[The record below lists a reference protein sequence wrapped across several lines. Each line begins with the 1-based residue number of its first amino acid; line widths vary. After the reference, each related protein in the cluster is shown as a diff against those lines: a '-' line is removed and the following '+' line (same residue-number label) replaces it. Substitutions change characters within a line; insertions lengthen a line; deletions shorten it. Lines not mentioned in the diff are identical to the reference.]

1 MARVLMAQATAH
13 TDRERQIGKE
23 IKMTKRQRSIYERWQ
38 ASENVALQDVY
49 KTCSAEKW
57 RAFDHCRTRF
67 AELNGFGF
75 RIIGAN
81 TFGFS
86 VGFEYENPEYGNVVF
101 VYITKNGET
110 QWDDFS

>member
-23 IKMTKRQRSIYERWQ
+23 IKMTKKQRNIYDRW
-38 ASENVALQDVY
+38 ENSNDTSLWDVY
-49 KTCSAEKW
+49 KNCSAEKW
-57 RAFDHCRTRF
+57 SAYEHCRRRF
-67 AELNGFGF
+67 DELDGRGF

-86 VGFEYENPEYGNVVF
+86 VGFEYEQPKYGNIIF
-101 VYITKNGET
+101 VYITKNGEQ
-110 QWDDFS
+110 QWDAC